1 MAEKFYPDKPDQ
13 PHTASKRPFRE
24 AVARADELGKIA
36 REAAEQSIRIS
47 QEALSKAKEI
57 SNRAKLSVAMK
68 KVNSEDV

>member
-1 MAEKFYPDKPDQ
+1 MAEKLYPDKSDQ
-13 PHTASKRPFRE
+13 PHTARE
-24 AVARADELGKIA
+24 AVAQADELGKIA

-57 SNRAKLSVAMK
+57 SNRAKLSVAMR